1 MTFISSTVFFF
12 NDTATTEIYT
22 LSLHDA
28 LPISL
33 QKRMGALRR
42 IAQSSRPVLGAVFF
56 LVGLAIYMRWH
67 LMAEIWLLDRM
78 PIWLQDLSVSI

>member
-1 MTFISSTVFFF
+1 MVSFAAGIGAV
-12 NDTATTEIYT
+12 I
-22 LSLHDA
+22 LA
-28 LPISL
+28 LGYGARAAL